1 MGMIKEFDNLTIKSD
16 EYERL
21 SESEKRE
28 RVRKRE
34 ELLSKMSKEE
44 LNELLKRP
52 YPSQM
57 KEKIKKYL

>member
-1 MGMIKEFDNLTIKSD
+1 MVKEFDNLAIKSD

>member
-1 MGMIKEFDNLTIKSD
+1 MIKEFDNLTIKSD